1 MSVFSAMAIAAATAT
16 SPILLDAHCDEEA
29 WRSAT
34 RTAIGQGAALLSMAD
49 AESVYICVTL
59 PPESLG
65 TMDLFIQ
72 SRDGVQTNLHVS
84 AQTGER
90 TRGVE
95 GWPEWQGFNNYR
107 GWYGPPVAF
116 SGVSRSDA
124 GVRPTFAHSV
134 AREVQINRARFGAGP
149 WRVMLQVHSLG
160 ADGAG
165 AVTWP
170 TYGDIDRPSTWE
182 TFRLP

>member
-1 MSVFSAMAIAAATAT
+1 MAIAVATAT
-16 SPILLDAHCDEEA
+16 SPILLDARCEDDA

-34 RTAIGQGAALLSMAD
+34 RTAVGHGVALLSMAD
-49 AESVYICVTL
+49 ADSVYLCVTL

-90 TRGVE
+90 TRGAD
-95 GWPEWQGFNNYR
+95 GWPEWRGFNNYR

-116 SGVSRSDA
+116 RGMARTEG
-124 GVRPTFAHSV
+124 GVRPDFAPSA
-134 AREVQINRARFGAGP
+134 AREVQIDRARFGDGP

-170 TYGDIDRPSTWE
+170 SYGDIDRPSTWE
-182 TFRLP
+182 TLRLP